1 MHGGVVGDGDV
12 DALALM
18 LGLAEEI
25 DTAIT
30 EAVKGLRDCGYSW
43 PRSAPGSA
51 SPARLPSSDGGVA
64 DPRGSCKPICK
75 PDAARQDETET
86 PKAAN
91 GDVIYPVRRG
101 HRTRE
106 RLPETPETYV
116 VLLITQRGQGES
128 RRRRSVNAEL
138 LAPQRNECR
147 ENIQRLG
154 KGWRRGS
161 YLGLDGR
168 DQAPAH
174 LLAELQVHVPV
185 PL

>member
-1 MHGGVVGDGDV
+1 M
-12 DALALM
+12 
-18 LGLAEEI
+18 GLSEAEF
-25 DTAIT
+25 
-30 EAVKGLRDCGYSW
+30 AVELSRLLSW
-43 PRSAPGSA
+43 EPSA
-51 SPARLPSSDGGVA
+51 
-64 DPRGSCKPICK
+64 
-75 PDAARQDETET
+75 
-86 PKAAN
+86 
-91 GDVIYPVRRG
+91 DVIRSWVRRG

-128 RRRRSVNAEL
+128 QRRRSANAEL